1 MEKKP
6 MLDLDIVLNY
16 FRRISPISVNTLPS
30 EHIHAGLCDFY
41 TRNLDTPSGS
51 AGYRITDEFLFCGRL
66 IQARTGTIVLIGPA
80 TEQRLSPDAVG
91 RICKETGQSQR
102 KLQNALVSL
111 PQVSLTVFLQSI
123 SFLNYVLN
131 ENNTLLPFQT
141 APRPA
146 HTVAADPAAVF
157 HNTADFENAI
167 ISSIEFGRPDLVR
180 QLWNGPAMQQQT
192 MGRVSADTL
201 QALKSTLVTATTL
214 ACRAA
219 VRGGLSYN
227 YAMTLSDSYLQRTE
241 AVSSYDD
248 FAALLQEILLD
259 LATRTADLQL
269 GESASRLARDTARRI
284 NANLYNK
291 ITVEQLARELNISS
305 SYLSRR
311 FKQET
316 GIRLSDYI
324 AIQKINEAKRL
335 MRGTDLSLAQ
345 IAYQLSFSSQ
355 SYFHAVFKK
364 VTGVTPGKHIPDEIT
379 AAPPR

>member
-1 MEKKP
+1 

-16 FRRISPISVNTLPS
+16 FRGISPISVNTLPS

-41 TRNLDTPSGS
+41 TRNLDTPGGS

-66 IQARTGTIVLIGPA
+66 VQAQTGITVLIGPA
-80 TEQRLSPDAVG
+80 VEQRLSPDAVG
-91 RICKETGQSQR
+91 RICRETGRNQR
-102 KLQNALVSL
+102 KLQNALVNL
-111 PQVSLTVFLQSI
+111 PQVSLTVFMQSVF
-123 SFLNYVLN
+123 FLNYVLN
-131 ENNTLLPFQT
+131 ENNTLLPFRT
-141 APRPA
+141 SPRPA
-146 HTVAADPAAVF
+146 HAVKADPGAVF
-157 HNTADFENAI
+157 HNTAEFENAI

-180 QLWNGPAMQQQT
+180 RLWNDPAMQRHT

-201 QALKSTLVTATTL
+201 RALKSTLVTAATL

-219 VRGGLSYN
+219 VREGLSYN
-227 YAMTLSDSYLQRTE
+227 YAMTLSDSYLQRAET
-241 AVSSYDD
+241 VSSYDV
-248 FAALLQEILLD
+248 FSALLQEMLLD
-259 LATRTADLQL
+259 LASRTAELQL
-269 GESASRLARDTARRI
+269 GEGASRLARDTARRI

-291 ITVEQLARELNISS
+291 ITVEQLAREMNISS

-324 AIQKINEAKRL
+324 AMQKVNEAKRL
-335 MRGTDLSLAQ
+335 MRGTNLSLAQ

-364 VTGVTPGKHIPDEIT
+364 VTGVTPGKHIPEEI
-379 AAPPR
+379 AFDSSP